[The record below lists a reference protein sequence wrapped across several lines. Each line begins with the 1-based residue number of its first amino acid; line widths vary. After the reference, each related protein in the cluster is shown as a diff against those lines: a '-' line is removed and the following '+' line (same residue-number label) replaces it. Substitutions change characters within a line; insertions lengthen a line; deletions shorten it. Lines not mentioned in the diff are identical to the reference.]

1 MQGRT
6 WDSIP
11 VPGISVK
18 DLDKDALNVFKK
30 KAVESQRLDK
40 KSASVSLLNLLLN
53 LHCVCKQW
61 LVNRNAV
68 ILATR
73 GSILFSI
80 TVWILLRRMTIPN
93 HQPLITAAKPLTF
106 RDHVHEFRV
115 EAFGVVV
122 LWQIVVERFAF

>member
-1 MQGRT
+1 MRIAKMESQNVNFKQSWHDDYLRWGCDLFMQGRT

-30 KAVESQRLDK
+30 KAVELQRLDK

-73 GSILFSI
+73 GSMLFSI

-93 HQPLITAAKPLTF
+93 H
-106 RDHVHEFRV
+106 
-115 EAFGVVV
+115 
-122 LWQIVVERFAF
+122 